1 MPTGAEPMQVYAFAG
16 DGSADTAAAVAKLLS
31 RAARKERLD
40 VLAIDACGGALAEK
54 LCVVGADAG
63 AGEED
68 TSGATPPDAFLT
80 RTDADPERLGEH
92 IARSR
97 FSTLRVIRAPKNTSL
112 PAFALQEAA
121 GEVFEL
127 CVVACG
133 DAESAYAED
142 WLLAADRVVACSSD
156 GPEDALDTAR
166 WVEEKRDANGT
177 MLALMGA
184 NGGGRAPETEYPDH
198 EEGEAEE
205 AVRRLYTL
213 GPGFDP

>member
-1 MPTGAEPMQVYAFAG
+1 MPAGAEPMQVYAFAG
-16 DGSADTAAAVAKLLS
+16 DGLADTAAAVAKLLS

-40 VLAIDACGGALAEK
+40 ILAI
-54 LCVVGADAG
+54 
-63 AGEED
+63 
-68 TSGATPPDAFLT
+68 
-80 RTDADPERLGEH
+80 DADPERLGEH